1 MAMAGGTRQLEIT
14 ALDNNKRF
22 LCSYTIYCI
31 KWDFVG
37 LTEESHA
44 SSVKLIILTLNN
56 AISIPTKHT
65 ILALLQQQ

>member
-1 MAMAGGTRQLEIT
+1 MTRQLEFT

-22 LCSYTIYCI
+22 LCADTIYCI

-44 SSVKLIILTLNN
+44 SSVKLIILTLSN